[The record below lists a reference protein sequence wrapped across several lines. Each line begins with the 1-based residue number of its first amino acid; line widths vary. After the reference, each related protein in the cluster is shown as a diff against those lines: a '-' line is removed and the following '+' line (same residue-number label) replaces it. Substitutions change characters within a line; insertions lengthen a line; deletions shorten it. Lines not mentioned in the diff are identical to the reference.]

1 MNMQPRS
8 IPTELLKRYDIP
20 GPRYTS
26 YPTANRFTE
35 NFTEADYL
43 NALDMRAAG
52 VVAAASLSLYVHI
65 PFCES
70 LCYYC
75 GCNKIVTKHHEL
87 AQPYLDK
94 LYLEM
99 EMLFKRLGGRQK
111 VSQLHFGGGSPTFLN
126 NNELTDVMAYL
137 RQYFDLTPNIE
148 ASIEVDPRTVSSQR
162 LKHLWDIGF
171 NRLSFGV
178 QDFDENVQK
187 AVHREQS
194 TESVFELVKSAREIG
209 FASISVDLI
218 YGLPLQTVQTFAQTL
233 DKVAALR
240 PDRLSVYS
248 YAHLP
253 HLFKPQR
260 RILAEEL
267 PDAATR
273 LSLLSMSI
281 ERLQAL
287 GYEYIGMDHFALPQD
302 SLTLAKKQGRMQ
314 RNFQGYSTH
323 ADCDIIGLGVSSISK
338 VGAVYSQN
346 CKDVDSYST
355 SLDNGHLPVMKGIT
369 LDRDDLLRR
378 SVIIAL
384 MCQGEILY
392 ESIELAF
399 LIDFKQYFAKEIA
412 NLQPFVEQGFVEVDT
427 DSIKVTTLGWFFVR
441 ALAMTFDKYLQLPQ
455 EQPRFSRII

>member
-1 MNMQPRS
+1 MQPRT

-35 NFTEADYL
+35 SFTEADYL
-43 NALDMRAAG
+43 GALDMRAAG
-52 VVAAASLSLYVHI
+52 VVAAAPLSLYVHI

-87 AQPYLDK
+87 ARPYLDK

-99 EMLFKRLGGRQK
+99 ELVATRLGGRQR
-111 VSQLHFGGGSPTFLN
+111 VSQLHFGGGSPTFLS
-126 NNELTDVMAYL
+126 NEELAEVMERL
-137 RQYFDLTPNIE
+137 RQYFELTSNIE
-148 ASIEVDPRTVSSQR
+148 SSIEVDPRTVSSQR
-162 LKHLWDIGF
+162 LKQLWDIGF

-194 TESVFELVKSAREIG
+194 TETVFELVDSARSIG
-209 FASISVDLI
+209 FESISVDLI
-218 YGLPLQTVQTFAQTL
+218 YGLPLQTLQTFARTL

-273 LSLLSMSI
+273 LSLLGMSI
-281 ERLQAL
+281 ERLQEL

-302 SLTLAKKQGRMQ
+302 SLTLARKQGRMQ

-338 VGAVYSQN
+338 VGSVYSQN
-346 CKDVDSYST
+346 CKDVQAYSE
-355 SLDNGHLPVMKGIT
+355 SLDRGHLPVMKGIT
-369 LDRDDLLRR
+369 LNRDDLLRR
-378 SVIIAL
+378 SVIIAI

-392 ESIELAF
+392 ESFELAF
-399 LIDFKQYFAKEIA
+399 LIDFNQYFAREIA
-412 NLQPFVEQGFVEVDT
+412 NLEPFIEQGFIEMDAE
-427 DSIKVTTLGWFFVR
+427 SIKVTTLGWFFVR